1 MCGRP
6 SGCKGVFERFVRA
19 GSGASVCPAC
29 SCSHHHGCWP
39 VWRSRIGST
48 PLLRA
53 RGAWTFHWLSRPRLL
68 TVAPYLSTD
77 LPCVPDASS
86 LNGYTAASGAL
97 YDPPCAISAQTVLA
111 ILFASATV
119 ISMRGFR
126 ASMPANHAP
135 ALSGLRP
142 ATFVTELAPMMRSL
156 RKLRSPIFVVRP
168 RRSFPPLECCRG
180 TRPSQAAKSR
190 PRRKVLAAGAS
201 ATSAVAITGPTP
213 GIVISRLATGSAFAR
228 YLAVEQGDLRLQ
240 RFQPLCDHAQHG
252 TRLSRDVGGG
262 VTDDLDQ
269 LADVPDT
276 LTHDVAE
283 LGEVSAQSVDQL
295 GTLSTSRSRVR
306 NTTAD
311 ACASALL
318 P

>member
-1 MCGRP
+1 MSVCGRP
-6 SGCKGVFERFVRA
+6 TGYKGVFGRF
-19 GSGASVCPAC
+19 
-29 SCSHHHGCWP
+29 GCWP
-39 VWRSRIGST
+39 VWRSRTGSR
-48 PLLRA
+48 PKLRA
-53 RGAWTFHWLSRPRLL
+53 RGARTFHWFSQFRLL

-77 LPCVPDASS
+77 LPWVPDA
-86 LNGYTAASGAL
+86 AAGAL
-97 YDPPCAISAQTVLA
+97 YDPPRAISAQTVLA

-201 ATSAVAITGPTP
+201 AASAVAITGPTP